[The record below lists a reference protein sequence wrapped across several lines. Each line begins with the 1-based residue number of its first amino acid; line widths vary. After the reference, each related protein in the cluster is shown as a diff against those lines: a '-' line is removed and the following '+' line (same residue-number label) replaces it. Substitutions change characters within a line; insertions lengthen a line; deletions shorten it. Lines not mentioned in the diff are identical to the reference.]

1 MYRKARGTGVP
12 PVRSENLNPFGVQA
26 LACTDQCS
34 LKAELRTSA
43 RNDAKFDHFV
53 NFVSTKWT

>member
-34 LKAELRTSA
+34 LKAELRTCA
-43 RNDAKFDHFV
+43 AMTRNLTDL
-53 NFVSTKWT
+53 